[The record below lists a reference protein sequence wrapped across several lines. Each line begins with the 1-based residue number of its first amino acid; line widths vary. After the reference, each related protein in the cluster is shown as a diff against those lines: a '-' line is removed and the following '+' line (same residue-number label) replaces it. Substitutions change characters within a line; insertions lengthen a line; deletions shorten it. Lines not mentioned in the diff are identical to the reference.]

1 MNLIVAVDQ
10 NWAIG
15 RQGQLLYHISADLK
29 HFRELTTGHCVVY
42 GRKTLETFPGGKPLP
57 NRDNVVLTR
66 NPHFEVDALVAH
78 DIDELQRIVA
88 NYPSN
93 EVDIIG
99 GAGIYAQLLP
109 YCDTAYVTK
118 IADEATDADAYF
130 PNLDDNPDWEL
141 VDEGPVQQSGGY
153 SFRFCTY
160 RNRQPLAF

>member
-118 IADEATDADAYF
+118 IADEAADADAYF

-141 VDEGPVQQSGGY
+141 VDEGPVQQSGDY